1 MEAICGRRLA
11 SAFVCALMFF
21 GAAPAA
27 HADSG
32 VTAFPGMQIRQGD
45 TACMVGFVQL
55 RLHVALTTG
64 QCGNG
69 PIVTD
74 RDGHLVGA
82 VMMARRQV
90 AVDAS
95 DNAAL
100 PVEYEVIMLAPEVTA
115 TDVLPTGRH
124 LREAPALDAQQGLP
138 VCQFRVSAGQRCGSI
153 GPVSNGRFTIP
164 DMAVDNRDF
173 GGPVYALTDDGD
185 AVVVG
190 LYEGMWRSAP
200 ELETWQA
207 VMRQLYIDA
216 HSRGEQRP
224 QPPSEVRLAG
234 RTA

>member
-11 SAFVCALMFF
+11 TAFACALTFF
-21 GAAPAA
+21 GAAPPAQ
-27 HADSG
+27 ADTG
-32 VTAFPGMQIRQGD
+32 VTVFPGMQIHQGD

-55 RLHVALTTG
+55 RLHVAVTTG
-64 QCGNG
+64 QCDEG
-69 PIVTD
+69 PLVTD

-82 VMMARRQV
+82 VMLARRQV

-95 DNAAL
+95 DSATL
-100 PVEYEVIMLAPEVTA
+100 PVEYEVIMLAPDVTA

-124 LREAPALDAQQGLP
+124 LREAPTLDAQQGLP

-153 GPVSNGRFTIP
+153 GPVNNGRFAIA

-185 AVVVG
+185 AAVVG
-190 LYEGMWRSAP
+190 LYEGMRRSTP
-200 ELETWQA
+200 QLETWQA

-216 HSRGEQRP
+216 HARGEQRP
-224 QPPSEVRLAG
+224 QLPSEVQLAG
-234 RTA
+234 RLA